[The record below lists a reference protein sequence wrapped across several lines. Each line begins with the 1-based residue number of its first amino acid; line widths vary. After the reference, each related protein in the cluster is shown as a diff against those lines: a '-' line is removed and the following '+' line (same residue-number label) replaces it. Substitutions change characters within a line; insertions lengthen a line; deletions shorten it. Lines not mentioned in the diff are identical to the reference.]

1 MTTVD
6 VTTSAS
12 AVLPRPRV
20 LRVGGVGGLTWA
32 EVASVEWF
40 GSFDVIYCEPVT
52 GTEDQQEAFASRLR
66 EAISVLRRW
75 SGRIV
80 WIANEHFSLRL
91 AEAIGCGE
99 RVALPTLPPGVTLTV
114 LGAMEADGTQPFFA
128 LRDLPVSWSPFATWR
143 SHDRSSEVIVGAMSA
158 DERWVVT
165 APGIA
170 AEDFVLRYEK
180 LQRYLPMIWIVSL
193 ALALL
198 LLGSREYSETAAR
211 YNEDV
216 SRIGTVNV
224 RQLIAG
230 DQVSGDSS
238 ADRMLHRILWDRS
251 SALLSITDEIRFAK
265 TPFQLWK
272 ASTKDEDGSLHFQL
286 ALLSADLDAAY
297 RIGAAAAATD
307 TVDGTN
313 WPELLTD
320 TLWQRAVESLLELD
334 FVHAEIYTAMYVRL
348 SELHV
353 RRETNREN
361 LEIERNRTLARILLR
376 ELRSP
381 RIYSLCKQPENARHF
396 GMLLGSP
403 FGEHLPATT
412 PELTALRAA
421 NISTQCRG
429 KAAESVDYAG
439 LSELEMIDADTDI
452 NDVRICRL
460 AETECAFL
468 VHRSRLRRTDV
479 AQSAVAES
487 MAFASTCSY
496 LSDDLISA
504 LTHAAAES
512 MQKSLRIDVN
522 SLDNALACVDENS
535 DYAQFITDVGD
546 ELPCAV
552 LRGGATSLRSPIA
565 RQLLEGC
572 GK

>member
-1 MTTVD
+1 MTTLD
-6 VTTSAS
+6 VTTSTS
-12 AVLPRPRV
+12 AAAPRRRV
-20 LRVGGVGGLTWA
+20 LRVGGTGGMTWA

-52 GTEDQQEAFASRLR
+52 GTEDLQEVFASRLR

-80 WIANEHFSLRL
+80 WIANEHFSRRV

-99 RVALPTLPPGVTLTV
+99 PVALPTLPPGETLTV
-114 LGAMEADGTQPFFA
+114 LGAMDADATRPFFA
-128 LRDLPVSWSPFATWR
+128 LRDLPISWSPFATWR
-143 SHDRSSEVIVGAMSA
+143 SRDRTSEVIVGAMTT

-170 AEDFVLRYEK
+170 AEEFVLPYEK
-180 LQRYLPMIWIVSL
+180 LQRYLPVVWIVSL
-193 ALALL
+193 ALAIL
-198 LLGSREYSETAAR
+198 LLGAREYSETAVR
-211 YNEDV
+211 YEEGV
-216 SRIGTVNV
+216 SRIGSVDV

-230 DQVSGDSS
+230 HQVPGDSS

-251 SALLSITDEIRFAK
+251 SALLSIADEIRFAK

-272 ASTKDEDGSLHFQL
+272 ASTKDQDGSLHFRL
-286 ALLSADLDAAY
+286 ALLSGDLDAAY
-297 RIGAAAAATD
+297 RIGATAAATQ
-307 TVDGTN
+307 TVDENN

-348 SELHV
+348 SDLHV

-361 LEIERNRTLARILLR
+361 LETERNRTLARILLR
-376 ELRSP
+376 ELHSP
-381 RIYSLCKQPENARHF
+381 RIYSLCKQPESARHF

-403 FGEHLPATT
+403 FGEPLSATT
-412 PELTALRAA
+412 PALTALRAA

-429 KAAESVDYAG
+429 KAVESVDYAG
-439 LSELEMIDADTDI
+439 LAELETIHASTDI
-452 NDVRICRL
+452 NDLSICRI
-460 AETECAFL
+460 AGTECEFL
-468 VHRSRLRRTDV
+468 VHRSKLRQTNEL
-479 AQSAVAES
+479 QSAVAGS
-487 MAFASTCSY
+487 IAFASTCSY
-496 LSDDLISA
+496 LSDDLVSV
-504 LTHAAAES
+504 LTHAIVES
-512 MQKSLRIDVN
+512 KQKSLRIDIK
-522 SLDNALACVDENS
+522 SLDSALVCVDENS
-535 DYAQFITDVGD
+535 DYASFIADVGE

-552 LRGGATSLRSPIA
+552 LTGGRGSLRSPIA